1 MTTALQN
8 GPAVANDL
16 LERLGQ
22 AIGGRA
28 TVSTVFGEP
37 VDREGITVIPV
48 ARTRFAFG
56 GGGGGGTKGSDGGS
70 GGGGGGAAI
79 VKPVG
84 YIEVHHGSA
93 RFRRISGASDLLALA
108 VTASLAALTARRL
121 LAG

>member
-1 MTTALQN
+1 MKTALPN
-8 GPAVANDL
+8 RSGVANDL

-37 VDREGITVIPV
+37 LDREGITVIPV
-48 ARTRFAFG
+48 ARMRFVFG
-56 GGGGGGTKGSDGGS
+56 GGGGGGTKGSDEGS

-84 YIEVHHGSA
+84 YIEVRHGSA
-93 RFRRISGASDLLALA
+93 HFRRISGASDLLAL
-108 VTASLAALTARRL
+108 VVSASLAALTARRL
-121 LAG
+121 FAG

>member
-1 MTTALQN
+1 MKTALP
-8 GPAVANDL
+8 GGSAVANDL

-28 TVSTVFGEP
+28 KASTVFGEP

-48 ARTRFAFG
+48 ARMRFAFG
-56 GGGGGGTKGSDGGS
+56 GGGGGGTRGGDDGS

-84 YIEVHHGSA
+84 YIEVRQGSA
-93 RFRRISGASDLLALA
+93 QFRRISGASDLLALA
-108 VTASLAALTARRL
+108 VSASLAALTVRRL
-121 LAG
+121 FAG

>member
-48 ARTRFAFG
+48 ARMRFAFG
-56 GGGGGGTKGSDGGS
+56 GGGGGVRKAATKG
-70 GGGGGGAAI
+70 
-79 VKPVG
+79 
-84 YIEVHHGSA
+84 
-93 RFRRISGASDLLALA
+93 RA
-108 VTASLAALTARRL
+108 VAEAVLRS
-121 LAG
+121 